1 MRGELYHLSLNYYE
15 IFNLPVEFNVDLKSL
30 HERYGEIQ
38 KSIHPDR
45 FAAATKLEQQHS
57 LVKSTQVNE
66 AYQTLKNNLLRA
78 KYLIELNYKNDPLPL
93 SSDFLMQQ
101 MEWEEEL
108 EEIKEIE
115 PLIVFKEN
123 IKMNVQKETLKL
135 SKLLDQDRNW
145 EDAQISLGELK
156 FLSNLLTKTTELS
169 HTLSDN

>member
-1 MRGELYHLSLNYYE
+1 VH
-15 IFNLPVEFNVDLKSL
+15 
-30 HERYGEIQ
+30 
-38 KSIHPDR
+38 
-45 FAAATKLEQQHS
+45 
-57 LVKSTQVNE
+57 
-66 AYQTLKNNLLRA
+66 TLNNLLRA
-78 KYLIELNYKNDPLPL
+78 KYLIGLNYKNDPLPL